1 MEELKLDYAE
11 LAKRI
16 AQEIS
21 RDVESALESAVEAA
35 VACAVGDAVQDA
47 LEGFALQDRLA
58 DTEFVLKDGTVVRPV
73 KRLMVLSN
81 DKTKYISCYGGLE
94 VYGKILRIQTRN
106 NSWDSFHYPT
116 KEEAKEN
123 LLKIKKAMDEG
134 LESIEL

>member
-1 MEELKLDYAE
+1 MEELKLDYGE

-21 RDVESALESAVEAA
+21 QDVESAVE
-35 VACAVGDAVQDA
+35 CAVGDAMQDA
-47 LEGFALQDRLA
+47 LEGLALQDRLA
-58 DTEFVLKDGTVVRPV
+58 DIEFVLKDGTIVRPV

-94 VYGKILRIQTRN
+94 VYGKILRIQTRS